1 MATGTKVKLTLMM
14 DKTAKKVIF
23 AEAEKDVVDILFNL
37 LSLPIGTVI
46 KLLKNENTLGSID
59 NLYES
64 LENMDA
70 SYLQPNH
77 NKDQLLNTNVTA
89 SVLCDPLLLLPE
101 AGPRPKQRTLY
112 KCEKDRHV
120 TDSKHATSPN
130 CSAIMNYQLWYV
142 EFQNAKNVSGG
153 EGGVVKQ
160 LITYLVT
167 DDLCVK
173 PVSMISGVDLLQHSV
188 KDIGASEKKVVG
200 FGVDEALEL
209 LRTSLKLKASL
220 SSVFLLKKEVY
231 GVSLSN

>member
-1 MATGTKVKLTLMM
+1 M
-14 DKTAKKVIF
+14 
-23 AEAEKDVVDILFNL
+23 N
-37 LSLPIGTVI
+37 
-46 KLLKNENTLGSID
+46 
-59 NLYES
+59 
-64 LENMDA
+64 A

-77 NKDQLLNTNVTA
+77 NKDQLLNSNVTA

-120 TDSKHATSPN
+120 TDSKYATCPN
-130 CSAIMNYQLWYV
+130 CSAIINYQLWYV
-142 EFQNAKNVSGG
+142 EYQNAKNVSGG
-153 EGGVVKQ
+153 DGGVVKE

-188 KDIGASEKKVVG
+188 KDIGALEKRVVG
-200 FGVDEALEL
+200 FGINEALEL
-209 LRTSLKLKASL
+209 LRTSLKSKASL
-220 SSVFLLKKEVY
+220 SSVFLLKKEVN